1 MTTPKNKRL
10 DQLLVDKGLFSTRQ
24 KAQWSIRSGDI
35 LIDNSIVDKPS
46 KLIPMDSEIKI
57 KQKPLY
63 VGRGGIKL
71 QAAIKEFGIPV
82 KDKIALDIGCSTGGF
97 TDCLLQN
104 GALKVYA
111 VDVGYGQL
119 DLKLRKDPRIVLM
132 EKTNA
137 RYLKP
142 SQFPALPN
150 LVTIDVSFISLDKI
164 LPAVSIL
171 TSSGAS
177 VIALIKPQFEA
188 GPKFAKKGVVKDPA
202 IHNQVIEKIKE
213 VAQKNS
219 LKPIAVIP
227 SPILGPKGN
236 KEFLLYMKKL

>member
-1 MTTPKNKRL
+1 MTTPKNKCL
-10 DQLLVDKGLFSTRQ
+10 DQLLVDKGLFPTRQ

-35 LIDNSIVDKPS
+35 LVNNSVVDKPS
-46 KLIPMDSEIKI
+46 KLIPLDSEIKV
-57 KQKPLY
+57 KQKLPY
-63 VGRGGIKL
+63 ASRGGLKL
-71 QAAIKEFGIPV
+71 EAAIKEFGVSV

-104 GALKVYA
+104 GASKVYA

-119 DLKLRKDPRIVLM
+119 DLKLRNDPRVVLM

-137 RYLKP
+137 RHLKP
-142 SQFPALPN
+142 SQFPTLPD

-164 LPAVSIL
+164 LPAVSMLI
-171 TSSGAS
+171 SSRAG

-213 VAQKNS
+213 VAQKNN
-219 LKPIAVIP
+219 LQPIGVIP
-227 SPILGPKGN
+227 SPITGPKGN
-236 KEFLLYMKKL
+236 KEFLLYLKKL